1 MNIIFKE
8 WILESTT
15 GEPVTLTF
23 VAFNTESD
31 YDTVEVNDGS
41 FTQWFSGTS
50 TPGPF
55 TATTITVKFSS
66 DGSATRNGFVGTVCC
81 SANITTDV
89 TGEYSD

>member
-1 MNIIFKE
+1 M
-8 WILESTT
+8 STT

-41 FTQWFSGTS
+41 STQTFSGTNI
-50 TPGPF
+50 PAPV

-66 DGSATRNGFVGTVCC
+66 DDRWTRSGFLATVCC

-89 TGEYSD
+89 TGE